1 MHDEGDIRIVVAH
14 EQPLLRQGLKLVLQ
28 MHGCRVVGEAD
39 DLVQAIDLAY
49 ALQPDVLLLDLAAP
63 SSMDTTLRTMDA
75 WCPFVRTI
83 VLTADDV
90 DTRHESGAGAHV
102 VRKDASVAHLLQ
114 AVRPTPCGERGAV
127 TRSRRSRKA
136 STNRFGLTRR
146 EIQIVVAVA
155 EGESN
160 KGIAVRLSITEDT
173 VKHHLSNIFDK
184 AGVFSR
190 LELALFAV
198 NHGLVEDRRIKI
210 RPAMRQPIDI
220 PERKAG

>member
-1 MHDEGDIRIVVAH
+1 MYDEGDVRIVVAN
-14 EQPLLRQGLKLVLQ
+14 EEPLLRHGLKLLLQ
-28 MHGCRVVGEAD
+28 RHGCRVVGEAE

-63 SSMDTTLRTMDA
+63 AGMDTTLRTMDA

-83 VLTADDV
+83 VLTADDIDV
-90 DTRHESGAGAHV
+90 RDEHGGGTNV
-102 VRKDASVAHLLQ
+102 VRKDAPVAHLLQ
-114 AVRPTPCGERGAV
+114 AVRPAPRGERRTAV
-127 TRSRRSRKA
+127 RSRRKG

-160 KGIAVRLSITEDT
+160 KGIALRLSITEDT

-198 NHGLVEDRRIKI
+198 HHGLIEDRRRKV
-210 RPAMRQPIDI
+210 RPMPRQAVVDI

>member
-1 MHDEGDIRIVVAH
+1 MYDKGDVRVVVAN
-14 EQPLLRQGLKLVLQ
+14 EQPLLRHGLKLVLQ
-28 MHGCRVVGEAD
+28 THGCRVVGEAD

-63 SSMDTTLRTMDA
+63 SGMDTTLRTMDA

-90 DTRHESGAGAHV
+90 DAGDESGAGTNV
-102 VRKDASVAHLLQ
+102 VRKDAPVAHLLR
-114 AVRPTPCGERGAV
+114 AVRPAPRGELSTPV
-127 TRSRRSRKA
+127 RSRRKG

-160 KGIAVRLSITEDT
+160 KGVALRLSITEDT

-198 NHGLVEDRRIKI
+198 HHGLVEDRRRKI
-210 RPAMRQPIDI
+210 RPVPRQPVVDI
-220 PERKAG
+220 PQRKAG

>member
-1 MHDEGDIRIVVAH
+1 MYDEGDVRIVVAN
-14 EQPLLRQGLKLVLQ
+14 EQPLLRHGLKLVLQ

-39 DLVQAIDLAY
+39 DLAQAIDLAY

-63 SSMDTTLRTMDA
+63 SGMDTTLRTMDA

-90 DTRHESGAGAHV
+90 DARDESGAGTNV
-102 VRKDASVAHLLQ
+102 LRKDAPVAHLLQ
-114 AVRPTPCGERGAV
+114 AVRPTPRGERAAAK
-127 TRSRRSRKA
+127 RSRRKE

-160 KGIAVRLSITEDT
+160 KGIALRLSITEDT

-198 NHGLVEDRRIKI
+198 NHGLVEDRRRKM
-210 RPAMRQPIDI
+210 RPATPQPIDV
-220 PERKAG
+220 PQRKAG

>member
-1 MHDEGDIRIVVAH
+1 MYDKGDVRVVVAN
-14 EQPLLRQGLKLVLQ
+14 EQPLLRHGLKLVLQ
-28 MHGCRVVGEAD
+28 THGCRVVGEAE

-63 SSMDTTLRTMDA
+63 SGIDTTLRTMDA

-90 DTRHESGAGAHV
+90 DAGGECGAGTNV
-102 VRKDASVAHLLQ
+102 VRKDAPVAHLLR
-114 AVRPTPCGERGAV
+114 AVRPAPRGELGTPVG
-127 TRSRRSRKA
+127 SRRKG

-160 KGIAVRLSITEDT
+160 KGVALRLSITEDT

-198 NHGLVEDRRIKI
+198 HHGLVEDRRRKI
-210 RPAMRQPIDI
+210 RPVPRQPIIDV

>member
-1 MHDEGDIRIVVAH
+1 MYDEGDVRIVVAN
-14 EQPLLRQGLKLVLQ
+14 EQPLLRHGLKLVLQ
-28 MHGCRVVGEAD
+28 THGCRVVGEAD

-63 SSMDTTLRTMDA
+63 AGMDTTLQTMDA

-90 DTRHESGAGAHV
+90 DVRAESGAGTNV
-102 VRKDASVAHLLQ
+102 VRKDAPVAHLLQ
-114 AVRPTPCGERGAV
+114 AVRPTPRGERGAAV
-127 TRSRRSRKA
+127 RTRRKG

-160 KGIAVRLSITEDT
+160 KGIALRLSITEDT

-198 NHGLVEDRRIKI
+198 HHGLVEDRRRKI
-210 RPAMRQPIDI
+210 RPVPRQPVVDT